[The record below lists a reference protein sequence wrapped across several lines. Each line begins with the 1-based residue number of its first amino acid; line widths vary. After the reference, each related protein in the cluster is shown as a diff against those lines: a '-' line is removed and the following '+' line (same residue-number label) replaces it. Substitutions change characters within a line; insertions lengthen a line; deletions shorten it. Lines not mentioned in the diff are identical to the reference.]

1 MFSSE
6 RRLRAAARN
15 CIPHLLLIALAYLW
29 ALPASAAPK
38 TDTVYFK
45 NGDKLTGEVKSLRRG
60 RLNLNTDATGTIAI
74 EWEKIAA
81 VVSDQN
87 IQIETVI
94 GLRYFGQLATSEGR
108 SELIVVTKDGPRT
121 LDAVRVISMEPIDG
135 EGINALDVD
144 VSVGYNFA
152 KAGGVAQGNATL
164 NADYRSLIRIE
175 SLRFSTTT
183 TETDNEGDI
192 NDTSKRV
199 TLGLQHTR
207 LWKDRWFTNGGVSFD
222 RNDELGLNLRTSLS
236 GGGGRFMTQSNT
248 MLWSL
253 DAGMQVSREDLDA
266 GEGDVDSLEATFGTK
281 FDWFIFHNPEF
292 DWSTMLQIIP
302 SLTES
307 GRVRGEIDTKLQ
319 WELIGDLKWGVSLY
333 ASFDSQP
340 SETGSTSD
348 YGVNTSLTYE
358 F

>member
-1 MFSSE
+1 MFSPE
-6 RRLRAAARN
+6 RRLRAATRS
-15 CIPHLLLIALAYLW
+15 CIPFLLLITLASLW

-81 VVSDQN
+81 VVSSQN

-94 GLRYFGQLATSEGR
+94 GVRYFGQLATSEEY
-108 SELIVVTKDGPRT
+108 SELIIVTKGGPRT
-121 LDAVRVISMEPIDG
+121 LDAERVISMEPIDD
-135 EGINALDVD
+135 EGINALDID

-152 KAGGVAQGNATL
+152 KAGGVAQGNVAL
-164 NADYRSLIRIE
+164 NMDYRSLIRIE

-183 TETDNEGDI
+183 TDSNIESDV
-192 NDTSKRV
+192 DTSSKRV

-207 LWKDRWFTNGGVSFD
+207 LWKNRWFSNGGLSFD

-236 GGGGRFMTQSNT
+236 AGGGKYMVQSNT

-253 DAGMQVSREDLDA
+253 DAGLQVSREDLDA
-266 GEGDVDSLEATFGTK
+266 DEKDTDSLEATFTTK
-281 FDWFIFHNPEF
+281 FDWFVFHDPEF
-292 DWSTMLQIIP
+292 DWSTMIQVIP

-319 WELIGDLKWGVSLY
+319 WELIGDLKWGLSVY
-333 ASFDSQP
+333 ASFDNQP
-340 SETGSTSD
+340 ATTGSTSD